1 MHHYQIAVLPGDG
14 IGPEVITESVQT
26 LEALAELHGGFRLD
40 TQHFDWGSERF
51 LREGALMP
59 QDGLAV
65 LERGGFDG
73 ILLGPVGDPRV
84 PDHLTLWGLLL
95 PIRQGFDQYVNLR
108 PMRLL
113 PGVRSPLV
121 GKGPAEIDM
130 VCIRENTEGEYA
142 GVGGRVHQ
150 GMGEEVAIQSMV
162 FTRAGTERIIRYAFE
177 YARRHGRK
185 KLTSATK
192 SNSLQYSMVFWD
204 EVFAQ
209 VAADYPEIAHDQQ
222 LVDSLAARFV
232 SRPES
237 LDVIVASNLFGDIL
251 TDLGA
256 ALSGSLGLAPSANLN
271 PERRYPSLF
280 QAIHGSAPDIAGRG
294 IANPIASIWPGQLLL
309 DHLGEKEAAST
320 LMRAIEQV
328 LAAGEVRT
336 PDLGGTAT
344 TRQLG
349 EAIRTHLQKITASRC
364 LLASRQPNV
373 FLDGSQ
379 PTSTPVLS
387 LLLTIGT
394 APNYL
399 YSPVQSVLGTLP

>member
-1 MHHYQIAVLPGDG
+1 MRHYQIAVLPGDG
-14 IGPEVITESVQT
+14 IGPEVITESVRT
-26 LEALAELHGGFRLD
+26 LEVLAELHGGFQLE
-40 TQHFDWGSERF
+40 TQHFDWGTERY

-59 QDGLAV
+59 KNGLSV

-95 PIRQGFDQYVNLR
+95 PIRQEFDQYVNLR

-113 PGVRSPLV
+113 PGVQSPLG

-142 GVGGRVHQ
+142 GVGGRVHH

-162 FTRAGTERIIRYAFE
+162 FTRVGTERIIRYAFE
-177 YARRHGRK
+177 YARKHGRK
-185 KLTSATK
+185 QLTSATK
-192 SNSLQYSMVFWD
+192 SNSMQYSMVFWD

-209 VAADYPEIAHDQQ
+209 VAADFPDIAHEQQ

-256 ALSGSLGLAPSANLN
+256 AISGSLGLAPSANLN

-294 IANPIASIWPGQLLL
+294 IANPIASIWSGQLLL
-309 DHLGEKEAAST
+309 DHLGEQEAAAT
-320 LMRAIEQV
+320 LMRAIEEV
-328 LAAGEVRT
+328 LLAGEVRT

-349 EAIRTHLQKITASRC
+349 EAIRTHLQRIIT
-364 LLASRQPNV
+364 
-373 FLDGSQ
+373 
-379 PTSTPVLS
+379 
-387 LLLTIGT
+387 
-394 APNYL
+394 
-399 YSPVQSVLGTLP
+399 

>member
-1 MHHYQIAVLPGDG
+1 MRHYQIAVLPGDG

-26 LEALAELHGGFRLD
+26 LQVLAELHGGFRLE
-40 TQHFDWGSERF
+40 TQHFDWGTERY

-59 QDGLAV
+59 KDGLAV

-95 PIRQGFDQYVNLR
+95 PLRQGFDQYVNLR

-113 PGVRSPLV
+113 PGVQSPLV
-121 GKGPAEIDM
+121 GKGPGEIDL

-162 FTRAGTERIIRYAFE
+162 FTRVGTERIIRYAFE
-177 YARRHGRK
+177 YAHQHGRK
-185 KLTSATK
+185 QVTSATK

-204 EVFAQ
+204 EVFGQ
-209 VAADYPEIAHDQQ
+209 VAVDYPDIAHEQQ

-237 LDVIVASNLFGDIL
+237 LDVVVASNLFGDIL

-256 ALSGSLGLAPSANLN
+256 AISGSLGLAPSANLN

-294 IANPIASIWPGQLLL
+294 TANPIASIWSGQLLL
-309 DHLGEKEAAST
+309 DHLGEQEATDT
-320 LMRAIEQV
+320 LMRAIEGV

-349 EAIRTHLQKITASRC
+349 EAIRTHLLKISA
-364 LLASRQPNV
+364 
-373 FLDGSQ
+373 
-379 PTSTPVLS
+379 
-387 LLLTIGT
+387 
-394 APNYL
+394 
-399 YSPVQSVLGTLP
+399 

>member
-26 LEALAELHGGFRLD
+26 LEALAQLHGGFRLD
-40 TQHFDWGSERF
+40 TQHFDWGTERY

-65 LERGGFDG
+65 LERAGFDG

-113 PGVRSPLV
+113 PGVESPLV

-150 GMGEEVAIQSMV
+150 GTGEEVAIQSMV
-162 FTRAGTERIIRYAFE
+162 FTRAGTERIVRYAFE
-177 YARRHGRK
+177 YARQHGRK
-185 KLTSATK
+185 QVTSATK
-192 SNSLQYSMVFWD
+192 SNSLQYSMFFWD

-209 VAADYPEIAHDQQ
+209 VAASYPDIAHEQQ
-222 LVDSLAARFV
+222 LVDSLSARFV

-256 ALSGSLGLAPSANLN
+256 AISGSLGLAPSANLN
-271 PERRYPSLF
+271 PERGYPSLF
-280 QAIHGSAPDIAGRG
+280 QAIHGSAPDIADKS
-294 IANPIASIWPGQLLL
+294 IANPIASIWSGQLLL
-309 DHLGEKEAAST
+309 DHLGEQEAAAT
-320 LMRAIEQV
+320 LMRAIEEV
-328 LAAGEVRT
+328 VAAKEVRT
-336 PDLGGTAT
+336 ADLGGTAT
-344 TRQLG
+344 TRQMG
-349 EAIRTHLQKITASRC
+349 EAIRTRLQRIIA
-364 LLASRQPNV
+364 
-373 FLDGSQ
+373 
-379 PTSTPVLS
+379 
-387 LLLTIGT
+387 
-394 APNYL
+394 
-399 YSPVQSVLGTLP
+399 

>member
-1 MHHYQIAVLPGDG
+1 MHHYQIVVLPGDG
-14 IGPEVITESVQT
+14 IGPEVITESVKT
-26 LEALAELHGGFRLD
+26 LEALAQFHTGFHLE
-40 TQHFDWGSERF
+40 TQSFDWGTERY
-51 LREGALMP
+51 LREGSLMP
-59 QDGLAV
+59 KDGLVV

-95 PIRQGFDQYVNLR
+95 PLRQGFDQYVNLR

-113 PGVRSPLV
+113 PGVKSPLV
-121 GKGPAEIDM
+121 GKGPADIDL

-150 GMGEEVAIQSMV
+150 GMENEVAMQSMV
-162 FTRAGTERIIRYAFE
+162 FTRIGTERIIRYAFE
-177 YARRHGRK
+177 YARQHGRK
-185 KLTSATK
+185 KVTSATK

-209 VAADYPEIAHDQQ
+209 VAASYPAIAHEQQ
-222 LVDSLAARFV
+222 LVDSLAARMV
-232 SRPES
+232 SKPES

-256 ALSGSLGLAPSANLN
+256 AISGSLGLAPSANLN

-280 QAIHGSAPDIAGRG
+280 QAIHGSAPDITGKG
-294 IANPIASIWPGQLLL
+294 IANPIASIWSVQLLL
-309 DHLGEKEAAST
+309 DHLGEQEAAAL
-320 LMRAIEQV
+320 LMRAIEEV
-328 LAAGEVRT
+328 LLADEVRT

-349 EAIRTHLQKITASRC
+349 DAIRSQLQRITA
-364 LLASRQPNV
+364 
-373 FLDGSQ
+373 
-379 PTSTPVLS
+379 
-387 LLLTIGT
+387 
-394 APNYL
+394 
-399 YSPVQSVLGTLP
+399 

>member
-1 MHHYQIAVLPGDG
+1 MRHYQIAVLPGDG
-14 IGPEVITESVQT
+14 IGPEVITESVKT
-26 LEALAELHGGFRLD
+26 LEALAELHAGFHLD
-40 TQHFDWGSERF
+40 TQYFDWGTERY
-51 LREGALMP
+51 LRNGSLMP
-59 QDGLAV
+59 KDGLAM

-95 PIRQGFDQYVNLR
+95 PLRQGFDQYVNLR

-113 PGVRSPLV
+113 PGVQSPLV

-150 GMGEEVAIQSMV
+150 GMEEEVAIQSMV
-162 FTRAGTERIIRYAFE
+162 FTRTGTERIIRYAFE

-209 VAADYPEIAHDQQ
+209 VAASYPDIAHEQQ
-222 LVDSLAARFV
+222 LVDSLAARIV

-256 ALSGSLGLAPSANLN
+256 AISGSLGLAPSANLN
-271 PERRYPSLF
+271 PMRRYPSLF
-280 QAIHGSAPDIAGRG
+280 QAIHGSAPDITGKG
-294 IANPIASIWPGQLLL
+294 IANPIASIWSGQLLL
-309 DHLGEKEAAST
+309 DHLGEQEAAVT
-320 LMRAIEQV
+320 LMRAIEEV
-328 LAAGEVRT
+328 LAAGEMRT

-349 EAIRTHLQKITASRC
+349 EAIRTHLQRIT
-364 LLASRQPNV
+364 V
-373 FLDGSQ
+373 
-379 PTSTPVLS
+379 
-387 LLLTIGT
+387 
-394 APNYL
+394 
-399 YSPVQSVLGTLP
+399 

>member
-294 IANPIASIWPGQLLL
+294 IANPIASIWSGQLLL
-309 DHLGEKEAAST
+309 DHLSEQEAAST

-349 EAIRTHLQKITASRC
+349 EAIRTHLQKITA
-364 LLASRQPNV
+364 
-373 FLDGSQ
+373 
-379 PTSTPVLS
+379 
-387 LLLTIGT
+387 
-394 APNYL
+394 
-399 YSPVQSVLGTLP
+399 